1 MGSDGAPQFSRST
14 GRGGRGVRKGERGPY
29 SGEMGVRVAGTRG
42 AGFRIAARAPAPD
55 QLHPA
60 RCLARAACRP
70 GLTGGARVAPACHA
84 LAAGGRARSSVVC
97 AAKVEAVSAVKT
109 IEFPREVAG
118 FLIGKKGAHVR
129 AVSKRANVR
138 IDSRD
143 EGKKRIFT
151 VKPNRK
157 TDADA
162 VQQALGILREAAAAY
177 KEVLAGNSRGN
188 ENNEILVQGI
198 KFGYNPPQ
206 RRRRDNNDRG
216 NNGFSGRGRNGGRG
230 GGRGVSGNVI
240 EKKRSAR
247 AQRRELRESRITKSV
262 RQEIFE
268 VPEEGMAVSDLAT
281 ELAVDPTEI
290 VKVLFLNGK
299 MATVNQIIDAES
311 VTLVAEE
318 YGVEVLEKESEDTV
332 VKVTFE
338 GDEDVTEGEQEA
350 RPPVVAIM
358 GHVDHGKTSL
368 LDRLRK
374 SQVAEGEA
382 GGITQSIGAYS
393 INVNSSWITFLD
405 TPGHEAF
412 SAMRARGASV
422 TDIAVLVVAAD
433 DGVKP
438 QTKEALQQAQ
448 AAGVPIIVAVTKMD
462 VSGAQVER
470 VKQELSQINLL
481 PEEWGGETVVVPLSS
496 KTGEGVD
503 QLLDSIVLLSEVY
516 EYKGVSDVPA
526 RGTILEANMDK
537 SCGPIASC
545 IVQAGSLKIGD
556 VVAAGTGYGK
566 VKSMTDASGES
577 RDEVKPSFAVQMI
590 GLNNVPSAGD
600 AFQVVEDEQ
609 TAREMAEKA
618 LDKERKARLSEQSSG
633 SFLSFGSFDGFE
645 GTENDLKI
653 QNIILRAGASG
664 SLEAVKG
671 SLRELPQEK
680 VLLRYLLSATGDI
693 TQSDVDLA
701 STSDAQIVGF
711 DVTPSEEVLAHAK
724 QLGVKIYSSD
734 IIYNLIEDVESTMV
748 SLLEDVEVMDQVGEA
763 EVLAVFGSNKSK
775 VAGCKVT
782 DGVVQNTSRVQVMRK
797 KRQVYEGDVTSLRIV
812 KEDVSEVV
820 EGSECGIGC
829 APYEDWKAGDKI
841 VAFSVSRKKATL
853 D

>member
-1 MGSDGAPQFSRST
+1 M
-14 GRGGRGVRKGERGPY
+14 
-29 SGEMGVRVAGTRG
+29 
-42 AGFRIAARAPAPD
+42 
-55 QLHPA
+55 
-60 RCLARAACRP
+60 
-70 GLTGGARVAPACHA
+70 
-84 LAAGGRARSSVVC
+84 
-97 AAKVEAVSAVKT
+97 
-109 IEFPREVAG
+109 
-118 FLIGKKGAHVR
+118 
-129 AVSKRANVR
+129 
-138 IDSRD
+138 
-143 EGKKRIFT
+143 
-151 VKPNRK
+151 
-157 TDADA
+157 
-162 VQQALGILREAAAAY
+162 
-177 KEVLAGNSRGN
+177 
-188 ENNEILVQGI
+188 
-198 KFGYNPPQ
+198 
-206 RRRRDNNDRG
+206 
-216 NNGFSGRGRNGGRG
+216 
-230 GGRGVSGNVI
+230 
-240 EKKRSAR
+240 
-247 AQRRELRESRITKSV
+247 

-405 TPGHEAF
+405 TPAHEAF

-633 SFLSFGSFDGFE
+633 SFMSFGSFDGFE
-645 GTENDLKI
+645 GTENDLKV

-841 VAFSVSRKKATL
+841 VVFSVSRKKATL

>member
-1 MGSDGAPQFSRST
+1 M
-14 GRGGRGVRKGERGPY
+14 
-29 SGEMGVRVAGTRG
+29 
-42 AGFRIAARAPAPD
+42 
-55 QLHPA
+55 
-60 RCLARAACRP
+60 
-70 GLTGGARVAPACHA
+70 
-84 LAAGGRARSSVVC
+84 
-97 AAKVEAVSAVKT
+97 
-109 IEFPREVAG
+109 
-118 FLIGKKGAHVR
+118 
-129 AVSKRANVR
+129 
-138 IDSRD
+138 
-143 EGKKRIFT
+143 
-151 VKPNRK
+151 
-157 TDADA
+157 
-162 VQQALGILREAAAAY
+162 
-177 KEVLAGNSRGN
+177 
-188 ENNEILVQGI
+188 
-198 KFGYNPPQ
+198 
-206 RRRRDNNDRG
+206 
-216 NNGFSGRGRNGGRG
+216 
-230 GGRGVSGNVI
+230 I

-318 YGVEVLEKESEDTV
+318 YGVEVLEKDSEDTV

-633 SFLSFGSFDGFE
+633 SFMSFGSFDGFE
-645 GTENDLKI
+645 GTENDLKV

-748 SLLEDVEVMDQVGEA
+748 SLLEDVVVLDQVGEA
-763 EVLAVFGSNKSK
+763 EVLAVFGSNNSK

-812 KEDVSEVV
+812 KDDVSEVV

>member
-1 MGSDGAPQFSRST
+1 M
-14 GRGGRGVRKGERGPY
+14 
-29 SGEMGVRVAGTRG
+29 
-42 AGFRIAARAPAPD
+42 
-55 QLHPA
+55 
-60 RCLARAACRP
+60 
-70 GLTGGARVAPACHA
+70 
-84 LAAGGRARSSVVC
+84 
-97 AAKVEAVSAVKT
+97 
-109 IEFPREVAG
+109 
-118 FLIGKKGAHVR
+118 
-129 AVSKRANVR
+129 
-138 IDSRD
+138 
-143 EGKKRIFT
+143 
-151 VKPNRK
+151 
-157 TDADA
+157 
-162 VQQALGILREAAAAY
+162 
-177 KEVLAGNSRGN
+177 
-188 ENNEILVQGI
+188 
-198 KFGYNPPQ
+198 
-206 RRRRDNNDRG
+206 
-216 NNGFSGRGRNGGRG
+216 SGR
-230 GGRGVSGNVI
+230 
-240 EKKRSAR
+240 
-247 AQRRELRESRITKSV
+247 
-262 RQEIFE
+262 RQPI
-268 VPEEGMAVSDLAT
+268 VAVL
-281 ELAVDPTEI
+281 
-290 VKVLFLNGK
+290 
-299 MATVNQIIDAES
+299 
-311 VTLVAEE
+311 
-318 YGVEVLEKESEDTV
+318 
-332 VKVTFE
+332 
-338 GDEDVTEGEQEA
+338 
-350 RPPVVAIM
+350 

-633 SFLSFGSFDGFE
+633 SFMSFGSFDGFE
-645 GTENDLKI
+645 GTENDLKV

-748 SLLEDVEVMDQVGEA
+748 SLLEDVVVLDQVGEA
-763 EVLAVFGSNKSK
+763 EVLAVFGSNNSK

-797 KRQVYEGDVTSLRIV
+797 KCQVYEGDVTSLRIV

-841 VAFSVSRKKATL
+841 VVFSVSRKKATL